1 MADFKEHQAEF
12 DALDVRIIA
21 ISSDSEENARV
32 TAEHVGPAIKV
43 GYGVDAAET
52 SRIIGCYTGVHEGLP
67 HVQPAS
73 FILNEK
79 GLIALAV
86 YSSGKVGRL
95 TAKDALTLAND
106 LRTKRESGAT
116 RQS

>member
-1 MADFKEHQAEF
+1 M
-12 DALDVRIIA
+12 RIIA
-21 ISSDSEENARV
+21 ISSDNEENARG
-32 TAEHVGPAIKV
+32 TAEHLGDGITV

-52 SRIIGCYTGVHEGLP
+52 SRLIGCYTGVHEGLP

-73 FILNEK
+73 FVLNEK

-95 TAKDALTLAND
+95 TAEDALALAND
-106 LRTKRESGAT
+106 LRTKRESRAD
-116 RQS
+116 RQI